1 MCIADRARLQSR
13 KRVRLTASSGA
24 LCMTSMWLTV
34 LQRIL
39 LSLALV
45 LLAGVAFG
53 IGAFVARSNQRDARP
68 LELPTTGAEQARQ
81 ARVLAE
87 EALAARFAGDNEK
100 ALGLFDQASAADPQ
114 FRGLHLQRGLTQ
126 FFAGRFSGAEAAA
139 RASLAAKEELA
150 DAYAL
155 LVLCAASRAAAGE
168 ATDKAQID
176 EWTEKSRGIDPL
188 SSFIHYARGEYA
200 RASGEPREAV
210 EYYRKALER
219 VPPTDCFLVSTIK
232 AGLSG
237 LRLRQATDPKPVM
250 PSLDDA
256 NVPPEWLFFAAAQAL
271 LDGDMPTA
279 RAWLLRA
286 KTVVRP
292 EIFSALLK
300 DSFFQDYL
308 PDANFSDP
316 QIVDPP

>member
-1 MCIADRARLQSR
+1 M
-13 KRVRLTASSGA
+13 
-24 LCMTSMWLTV
+24 
-34 LQRIL
+34 
-39 LSLALV
+39 ALV
-45 LLAGVAFG
+45 LLAGAAFLAG
-53 IGAFVARSNQRDARP
+53 VLAAARTSQRDTRP

-81 ARVLAE
+81 ARALAE
-87 EALAARFAGDNEK
+87 QALAARFGGDHDK
-100 ALGLFDQASAADPQ
+100 AIGLFDQAAAVDPQ

-126 FFAGRFSGAEAAA
+126 YFAGRFAEAETAA
-139 RASLAAKEELA
+139 RASLAAKEETA

-155 LVLCAASRAAAGE
+155 LVLCAAARAGAGE

-176 EWTEKSRGIDPL
+176 EWTEESRGADPL

-200 RASGEPREAV
+200 RAIGEPREAV

-219 VPPTDCFLVSTIK
+219 VPPTDCFLASTVK

-237 LRLRQATDPKPVM
+237 LRLRQPSDPKPFM
-250 PSLDDA
+250 PSLSDE

-271 LDGDMPTA
+271 LDGDPETA
-279 RAWLLRA
+279 RAWLVRA
-286 KTVVRP
+286 KGTVRP

-308 PDANFSDP
+308 SDANFSDP